1 MKGHAT
7 LSCILSPGTALL
19 AACLVCS
26 NAYGQANP
34 PPPEPQSGK
43 QNAPRSS
50 NYVLEI
56 GDGILLT
63 GGKKGPAKLSGI
75 VDVLRDEYQDVNIV
89 LAPEL
94 GEVIIQDLKLRAA
107 EMPEIL
113 EALRV
118 ASGEVFMWHKGLAP
132 NIDPTTG
139 LPLPSPAGSSSLYVL
154 SRNYEPQPEN
164 PKRMVQVFN
173 LSGYLE
179 HLGKRDEKDISASLE
194 QIMRIVSETLD
205 QATQGKAEAGSQ
217 PSFKFHP
224 GANLFIVIGSPQAI
238 EVTEK
243 VVNALP
249 GVAGARG
256 YPPQGPD
263 TRAVDDAFRRRYG
276 LEPRPAE
283 AGPAPKPASPPVAP
297 PAKR

>member
-7 LSCILSPGTALL
+7 LSGILSPGTALL

-26 NAYGQANP
+26 NAYGQAKP
-34 PPPEPQSGK
+34 PEPEPQSAK
-43 QNAPRSS
+43 HNAPRSS

-63 GGKKGPAKLSGI
+63 GGKKGPAKLSAI
-75 VDVLRDEYQDVNIV
+75 VDVLRDQYQDVNIV

-94 GEVIIQDLKLRAA
+94 GEVVIQDLKLRAA

-118 ASGEVFMWHKGLAP
+118 ASGEAFIWHKGLAP
-132 NIDPTTG
+132 TTLIDPNTG
-139 LPLPSPAGSSSLYVL
+139 LPHPSPAGSSSLYIL
-154 SRNYEPQPEN
+154 SRNDAPQPEN
-164 PKRMVQVFN
+164 PRRMVQVFN

-194 QIMRIVSETLD
+194 QITSIVSETLD

-249 GVAGARG
+249 GVGGARG
-256 YPPQGPD
+256 YPPQNAE
-263 TRAVDDAFRRRYG
+263 TRLMDDAFRRRYG
-276 LEPRPAE
+276 LEPRP
-283 AGPAPKPASPPVAP
+283 GSPTTVPTPPP